1 MIAGSQTW
9 LNSLLKILSQPKEVL
24 LVTETPPGTPN
35 GFGVTLSTFLSG
47 LNCKVVFTDASF
59 KSAVKNKGFLH
70 AHCPYHKSKKSL
82 FLFLLGLIPEWRGKY
97 SILWLFLFLRVKC
110 DVVYSFFYSLENARL
125 ASWIASK
132 KKCKHI
138 VHIADHSS
146 LFFDSLEFK
155 SILKS
160 SYKRACI
167 GHNMKDAY
175 QEKFD
180 LEFEV
185 FHNYADPKH
194 LPLPA
199 VDDFTFNKRNPLKI
213 LFLGSLFSHLHNGAI
228 NDLCNAVTELNRH
241 GHPLVFN
248 LYGQR
253 VPSDF
258 LAAEI
263 DGESV
268 IHHGEVSPA
277 KRFEIMTEHHVFV
290 VPSAFDSNL
299 ADEYCF
305 SIPTK
310 LPESLASG
318 RPTIVYGPDVMEAH
332 RFCKDNGCGH
342 LIDERSVDKL
352 KASLVEIMENYR
364 EELSASID
372 QANKIQHLIS
382 TSSQVPRFHDFLL
395 T

>member
-1 MIAGSQTW
+1 M
-9 LNSLLKILSQPKEVL
+9 
-24 LVTETPPGTPN
+24 
-35 GFGVTLSTFLSG
+35 TLSTFLSG
-47 LNCKVVFTDASF
+47 LNCSVVFTDASY
-59 KSAVKNKGFLH
+59 KKEVQNKGFVH

-97 SILWLFLFLRVKC
+97 SKLWLLLFLRVKC
-110 DVVYSFFYSLENARL
+110 DIVYSFFYSLENVQF
-125 ASWIASK
+125 ASWIATQ
-132 KKCKHI
+132 KKCRHI

-146 LFFDSLEFK
+146 LFFNSLEFK

-175 QEKFD
+175 EKKFD
-180 LEFEV
+180 WEFEV
-185 FHNYADPKH
+185 FHNYADSKH
-194 LPLPA
+194 LPLPP
-199 VDDFTFNKRNPLKI
+199 VDDFTFNTENPFKI
-213 LFLGSLFSHLHNGAI
+213 LFLGSLFSHLHKGAI
-228 NDLCNAVTELNRH
+228 NDLCNAVSELSSN

-258 LAAEI
+258 LTAEI

-268 IHHGEVSPA
+268 VHHGEAPA
-277 KRFEIMTEHHVFV
+277 AERFEIMQEHHVFV
-290 VPSAFDSNL
+290 VPSAFDSDL

-310 LPESLASG
+310 LPELLASG
-318 RPTIVYGPDVMEAH
+318 RPTIVYGPNFMEAH
-332 RFCKDNGCGH
+332 RFCKDNGCGY
-342 LIDERSVDKL
+342 LIDKRSVDKL
-352 KASLVEIMENYR
+352 KACLVEIMESYQ
-364 EELSASID
+364 EQLSASID
-372 QANKIQHLIS
+372 QAKKIQHLIS
-382 TSSQVPRFHDFLL
+382 KSSQVPRFHDFIL

>member
-1 MIAGSQTW
+1 
-9 LNSLLKILSQPKEVL
+9 
-24 LVTETPPGTPN
+24 
-35 GFGVTLSTFLSG
+35 VTLSTFLSG
-47 LNCKVVFTDASF
+47 LNCSVVFTDASY
-59 KSAVKNKGFLH
+59 KKEVQNKGFVH

-97 SILWLFLFLRVKC
+97 SKLWLLLFLRVKC
-110 DVVYSFFYSLENARL
+110 DIVYSFFYSLENVQF
-125 ASWIASK
+125 ASWIATQ
-132 KKCKHI
+132 KKCRHI

-146 LFFDSLEFK
+146 LFFNSLEFK
-155 SILKS
+155 SLLKS

-175 QEKFD
+175 EKKFD
-180 LEFEV
+180 EEFEV
-185 FHNYADPKH
+185 FHNYADSKH
-194 LPLPA
+194 LPLPP
-199 VDDFTFNKRNPLKI
+199 VDDFTFNRGNPFKI

-228 NDLCNAVTELNRH
+228 NDLCNAVTELNRS

-258 LAAEI
+258 LTAEI

-268 IHHGEVSPA
+268 VHHGEVPA
-277 KRFEIMTEHHVFV
+277 AERFKIMQEHHVFV

-310 LPESLASG
+310 LPELLASG

-332 RFCKDNGCGH
+332 RFCNDNGCGY

-352 KASLVEIMENYR
+352 KDSLVEIMGSYR
-364 EELSASID
+364 EQLSASID
-372 QANKIQHLIS
+372 QAKKIQHLVS
-382 TSSQVPRFHDFLL
+382 KSSQIPRFHDFLL

>member
-1 MIAGSQTW
+1 M
-9 LNSLLKILSQPKEVL
+9 
-24 LVTETPPGTPN
+24 
-35 GFGVTLSTFLSG
+35 TLSTFLSG
-47 LNCKVVFTDASF
+47 LNCSVVFTDASY
-59 KSAVKNKGFLH
+59 KKEVQNKGFVH

-97 SILWLFLFLRVKC
+97 SKLWLLLFLRVKC
-110 DVVYSFFYSLENARL
+110 DIVYSFFYSLENVQF
-125 ASWIASK
+125 ASWIATQ
-132 KKCKHI
+132 KKCRHI

-146 LFFDSLEFK
+146 LFFNSLEFK
-155 SILKS
+155 SLLKS

-175 QEKFD
+175 EKKFD
-180 LEFEV
+180 EEFEV
-185 FHNYADPKH
+185 FHNYADSKH
-194 LPLPA
+194 LPLPP
-199 VDDFTFNKRNPLKI
+199 VDDFTFNRGNPFKI

-228 NDLCNAVTELNRH
+228 NDLCNAVTELNRS

-258 LAAEI
+258 LTAEI

-268 IHHGEVSPA
+268 VHHGEVPA
-277 KRFEIMTEHHVFV
+277 AERFKIMQEHHVFV

-310 LPESLASG
+310 LPELLASG

-332 RFCKDNGCGH
+332 RFCNDNGCGY

-352 KASLVEIMENYR
+352 KDSLVEIMGSYR
-364 EELSASID
+364 EQLSASID
-372 QANKIQHLIS
+372 QAKKIQQLIS
-382 TSSQVPRFHDFLL
+382 KSSQIPRFHDFLL

>member
-1 MIAGSQTW
+1 MSP
-9 LNSLLKILSQPKEVL
+9 PKRVL

-35 GFGVTLSTFLSG
+35 GFGVTLSTFISG
-47 LNCKVVFTDASF
+47 LNCSVVFTDASF
-59 KSAVKNKGFLH
+59 KKEAKKKGFLH

-97 SILWLFLFLRVKC
+97 SKLWLFLFLRGKF
-110 DVVYSFFYSLENARL
+110 DIVYSFFYSLENVRF
-125 ASWIASK
+125 ASWVATQ
-132 KKCKHI
+132 KKCRHI

-146 LFFDSLEFK
+146 LFFNSLEFK

-175 QEKFD
+175 EKKFD
-180 LEFEV
+180 WEFEV

-194 LPLPA
+194 LPLPPLEN
-199 VDDFTFNKRNPLKI
+199 FSFNTANPFKI

-228 NDLCNAVTELNRH
+228 NDLCNAVTELNRN

-258 LAAEI
+258 LTAEI

-268 IHHGEVSPA
+268 VHHGEVPA
-277 KRFEIMTEHHVFV
+277 AERFKIMQEHHVFV

-310 LPESLASG
+310 LPELLASG

-332 RFCKDNGCGH
+332 RFCKDNGCGY
-342 LIDERSVDKL
+342 LIDERSTDKL
-352 KASLVEIMENYR
+352 KASLVDIMHSY
-364 EELSASID
+364 EEQLSVSID
-372 QANKIQHLIS
+372 QAKRIQHLIS
-382 TSSQVPRFHDFLL
+382 KSSQVPRFHDFIL